1 MAAPTPSKARDPQ
14 VAVGPLNS
22 IAPDDIGSSAARID
36 AWLRKTSDGAV
47 TLERLPIV
55 AGNLPVAGN
64 VMALAGAVD
73 AIVATIDQ
81 APTSS
86 ILAGLGI
93 DLIAAGPNPA
103 ETVAARTSLRPMLML
118 AQQEL
123 QQDPRKPLGNAF
135 VETIVGHLNATIAGE
150 IDDFVKQAQSKL
162 ADMLSDAGKLGAAII
177 EQLILGLTPG
187 NQGTASNVRAT
198 SRLPLYDPSSTL
210 DNIFSA
216 LWKMYRSSGK
226 PSRGAATP
234 AMTPA
239 TAQQRRAATT
249 AKLQQ
254 LGIALPVQ
262 LSAQADS
269 ATAQTIGWLLAQIAA
284 AVAIW
289 RKRNGGQAANVHTS
303 KTSQAKHVAHEGEL
317 GAVTSQADA
326 EGGPGCANCPA
337 PSGTGQ
343 SISFATGDETLTH
356 TDFVLPSLFPIE
368 WTRTY
373 RSRLG
378 AYDSSEQGARWIT
391 PYTTRFDVI
400 TEQGIESVLYHAA
413 DGRSHAYPLPEVG
426 KFHHDPIESVTLVRV
441 SEHRLTL
448 AHGFDSQE
456 AYQRHG
462 QSFRLTSITLR
473 SGAGIA
479 LHYNHRIGERTV
491 LSDIIAYQGQT
502 TLAHVGIRLDDAGR
516 IAEHWQIEDG
526 QLVRQLSR
534 YTYDEAGDL
543 VMAQDENAAHW
554 DYTYQHHLVTRY
566 TDRTGRGMNLQWNG
580 EGPHAKAIR
589 EWADDGSFDT
599 RLEWDE
605 NIRLTYVTDA
615 LGHETRHYYDILG
628 YTYRIKHPDGRSEWF
643 FRDDA
648 KNVIQ
653 HIHTDGSI
661 DRFTY
666 DDRGNLVEHLRADD
680 STIHYAYDDH
690 DQLIKIRDAEGGL
703 WQRDYDTKGNLTE
716 EVDPLGNKTEYAYNK
731 AGLLTEITD
740 AKGGKKQ
747 LGYNAASQL
756 TSYTDCSGKTTTWQY
771 DPRGRLEKVTNA
783 AGGVTRY
790 EYEAGQLAKVI
801 HPDETAERFER
812 DAEGR
817 LLAHTDAL
825 HRRTT
830 WDYSEAGLIARHTDA
845 AHGVL
850 EYQWNKLGRLTG
862 LTNENARQIRFQ
874 YDPVGR
880 LLKQTGFD
888 GNATQYYYDAASGVL
903 KTTVDAETL
912 ATGYTFDALGRLTQR
927 GAGILDPKTNK
938 YETKQTETFAYDGN
952 GRLVLAENAH
962 SRLQWFHDAAG
973 NVIREHQHYSGLD
986 SPRVAVW
993 RHAYDELN
1001 QRVSTIRPDGH
1012 RIDLLTYGSGHVH
1025 GIQLDGQE
1033 LASFER
1039 DDLHRETQRTQGNR
1053 LTQTQKYDTAGRLL
1067 EQTLSHLDRTTAYV
1081 NRRQYRYDAVGQLTG
1096 INDTRRGNLTYRYD
1110 PVGKLL
1116 EAHSALGQETFDFD
1130 PAGNLLDDPTLRT
1143 FAADPA
1149 TGRPETSSRLQG
1161 RAALVDNLLKQYAG
1175 THYEWSAR
1183 GNLLKRTVNGQTAQF
1198 SWDLFNRLT
1207 RYSDDRLS
1215 VRYQYDALG
1224 RRITKHA
1231 QAVYFEPLGAGSV
1244 YIHNERARVNKELG
1258 CGFTLY
1264 GWDGDTLAWEARRDA
1279 DIMRQGAYH
1288 PSPGST
1294 RTTHY
1299 LYEPNSFVPIAQG
1312 VTHGM
1317 LPLHKQP
1324 AYAEADY
1331 DIDEDPLWQH
1341 EIQPTPFDSL
1351 AWYQCDHLGTPQE
1364 LTDQNGEIAWS
1375 AHYKA
1380 WGAAQEV
1387 ITDVARKAG
1396 IQNPIRF
1403 QGQYFDHETG
1413 LHYNRHRY
1421 YDPSSGRFISKDP
1434 IGLAGGLNAHEYAPN
1449 PVSWID
1455 PRGLQNAH
1463 QRRVQARI
1471 NSRQMALNE
1480 QTARMASQPGY
1491 PLDVAAD
1498 ALNPNKKPWDAMS
1511 PYDYTQYCRQWS
1523 RPKSTCEPEDRVPGR
1538 DVKHPEDYVPA
1549 RDWPTSEIPSGYK
1562 CDARDY
1568 FPELRKRGTAPT
1580 ADYNDFIDTINKMR
1594 ANTRGVRR

>member
-1 MAAPTPSKARDPQ
+1 MTASQYSP
-14 VAVGPLNS
+14 VAVAPLNT
-22 IAPDDIGSSAARID
+22 ITVQDLAVSAHGFD
-36 AWLRKTSDGAV
+36 AWLQEQTGSKV
-47 TLERLPIV
+47 TLERIKNV
-55 AGNLPVAGN
+55 AGGLPVVGN
-64 VMALAGAVD
+64 IIALTDVLD
-73 AIVATIDQ
+73 DIVTMMRSPK
-81 APTSS
+81 APDVLMWAS
-86 ILAGLGI
+86 LGI
-93 DLIAAGPNPA
+93 NLIGVLPLPTGTA
-103 ETVAARTSLRPMLML
+103 AARMSLRPMLALVREEMIRQAEQRLKANLGDAVVALL
-118 AQQEL
+118 A
-123 QQDPRKPLGNAF
+123 
-135 VETIVGHLNATIAGE
+135 THLNATIVGDIE
-150 IDDFVKQAQSKL
+150 NFVTQ
-162 ADMLSDAGKLGAAII
+162 
-177 EQLILGLTPG
+177 
-187 NQGTASNVRAT
+187 
-198 SRLPLYDPSSTL
+198 
-210 DNIFSA
+210 
-216 LWKMYRSSGK
+216 
-226 PSRGAATP
+226 
-234 AMTPA
+234 
-239 TAQQRRAATT
+239 
-249 AKLQQ
+249 
-254 LGIALPVQ
+254 
-262 LSAQADS
+262 
-269 ATAQTIGWLLAQIAA
+269 
-284 AVAIW
+284 
-289 RKRNGGQAANVHTS
+289 
-303 KTSQAKHVAHEGEL
+303 SQAKLTELLTDAGVQGEKMLLELANGLERAVSGKLDSSVNVRSAQQHMAVAGKTLLHDPKTAIVNFLQGEYQVYKAAGKEVL
-317 GAVTSQADA
+317 NTVSKVAVKEDTRASFAAALAKLRAYAPQVRQAMQTLA
-326 EGGPGCANCPA
+326 APKTQQGLMAMLALLATAITAWKKARAHQATNVPANKTGQAKKTQPGQPLESHNKESKAKSSPGCKNCPA
-337 PSGTGQ
+337 PAGSSR
-343 SISFATGDETLTH
+343 SISFATGDETLSH
-356 TDFVLPSLFPIE
+356 TDFILPGLFHIE

-373 RSRLG
+373 RSSLV
-378 AYDSSEQGARWIT
+378 AYDDGPLGARWMT
-391 PYTTRFDVI
+391 DYTTRFDVAHEGSRI
-400 TEQGIESVLYHAA
+400 SLRYHAA
-413 DGRSHAYPLPEVG
+413 DGRSHTYPQPDIG
-426 KFHHDPIESVTLVRV
+426 QSHRDAIEDVLLTRRTDTELVLSYGRER
-441 SEHRLTL
+441 SEIYR
-448 AHGFDSQE
+448 
-456 AYQRHG
+456 RHG
-462 QSFRLTSITLR
+462 DTFRLAGIRLR
-473 SGAGIA
+473 SGAT
-479 LHYNHRIGERTV
+479 LMLYYEHRVGDKTV
-491 LSDIIAYQGQT
+491 LSDLVTLQGETVHLHIAT
-502 TLAHVGIRLDDAGR
+502 RVDEAGR
-516 IAEHWQIEDG
+516 ITELWQLKDS

-580 EGPHAKAIR
+580 EGRHAKAIR

-628 YTYRIKHPDGRSEWF
+628 YTYRIKHPDGRSEWL

-666 DDRGNLVEHLRADD
+666 DERGNLVEHLRADD
-680 STIHYAYDDH
+680 SAIHYAYDDH

-830 WDYSEAGLIARHTDA
+830 WDYSEAGLIARRTDA

-1258 CGFTLY
+1258 CGLTLY

-1312 VTHGM
+1312 VTHGT

-1331 DIDEDPLWQH
+1331 DIDEDPLWQY

-1364 LTDQNGEIAWS
+1364 LTDQTGEIAWS
-1375 AHYKA
+1375 ANYKA

-1387 ITDVARKAG
+1387 ISDAARKAG

-1434 IGLAGGLNAHEYAPN
+1434 IGLAGG
-1449 PVSWID
+1449 
-1455 PRGLQNAH
+1455 
-1463 QRRVQARI
+1463 I
-1471 NSRQMALNE
+1471 N
-1480 QTARMASQPGY
+1480 
-1491 PLDVAAD
+1491 
-1498 ALNPNKKPWDAMS
+1498 
-1511 PYDYTQYCRQWS
+1511 
-1523 RPKSTCEPEDRVPGR
+1523 
-1538 DVKHPEDYVPA
+1538 
-1549 RDWPTSEIPSGYK
+1549 
-1562 CDARDY
+1562 
-1568 FPELRKRGTAPT
+1568 
-1580 ADYNDFIDTINKMR
+1580 
-1594 ANTRGVRR
+1594 